1 MSTRKLGGAA
11 RRNPTP
17 VVALSLLLVDFH
29 LWWPG
34 HPPEKTDTT
43 QPDRRHD
50 HDRDK
55 QALGERDTHHTH
67 QCYESSQRNTDVSH
81 HSPHSKVLTVSEI
94 YYTNLFALT
103 RLLNVS
109 LKTPLR
115 VTGGGAAPEHVLLFL
130 TVKMFGADR
139 PAGPEGGLR
148 LSLPVV
154 NHFVDHAIVLG
165 LASTHPEVTLHVGLH
180 LGKFLPSVFGH
191 HFSQALLELYGFFK

>member
-1 MSTRKLGGAA
+1 MSTRKLGWGCASQ
-11 RRNPTP
+11 PHP
-17 VVALSLLLVDFH
+17 GVALSLLLVDFH

-103 RLLNVS
+103 RLL
-109 LKTPLR
+109 
-115 VTGGGAAPEHVLLFL
+115 
-130 TVKMFGADR
+130 
-139 PAGPEGGLR
+139 
-148 LSLPVV
+148 VV
-154 NHFVDHAIVLG
+154 NYFVDHAIFLG
-165 LASTHPEVTLHVGLH
+165 LASTHPEVTLHVGFH
-180 LGKFLPSVFGH
+180 LSEFLPSVLGH
-191 HFSQALLELYGFFK
+191 HFSQALLELYGFFE